1 MSNVKQDIVLA
12 LQMIAQDMADLLVA
26 TIEDPDIGW
35 NNKTGNNTL
44 QNSNLVKT
52 INHKIGTIDNPVV
65 EIYVN
70 DYIEYIERGRHIH
83 HTPRVPI
90 QALADW
96 VQRKLHKQPTN
107 QLLYAIQQSIY
118 NQGIRPRP
126 IIYYW
131 LEQIDKEWDKTYADL
146 IFNTLTEKLDK
157 LLK

>member
-1 MSNVKQDIVLA
+1 MNNVKQDIVVA

-35 NNKTGNNTL
+35 NNKTGTNTL
-44 QNSNLVKT
+44 KDSNLVKT

-90 QALADW
+90 DALADW

-107 QLLYAIQQSIY
+107 KLLYAIQQSIY
-118 NQGIRPRP
+118 QKGIRPRP

-131 LEQIDKEWDKTYADL
+131 MQEIDKEWDRTDADL
-146 IFNTLTEKLDK
+146 IFDTLTKDLDK
-157 LLK
+157 ILK

>member
-1 MSNVKQDIVLA
+1 MNNVKQDIVLA

-26 TIEDPDIGW
+26 TIEDPDIGL
-35 NNKTGNNTL
+35 NNKTGTNTL
-44 QNSNLVKT
+44 KDSNLVKT

-83 HTPRVPI
+83 HTPKVPLD
-90 QALADW
+90 ALADW

-107 QLLYAIQQSIY
+107 KLLYAIQQSIY
-118 NQGIRPRP
+118 QKGIRPRP

-131 LEQIDKEWDKTYADL
+131 MQEIDKEWDRTYADL
-146 IFNTLTEKLDK
+146 IFNTLTKDLDK
-157 LLK
+157 ILK